1 MQSSSASETTTS
13 FSSSLPD
20 MATIVQ
26 CDVIEN
32 GDALAVLVKESDGT
46 ISAVRISVQQLAD

>member
-1 MQSSSASETTTS
+1 MS

-20 MATIVQ
+20 MATIIE

>member
-1 MQSSSASETTTS
+1 MT